1 MGLTSLEVKTETML
15 IWLIWGEIP
24 YTLSELIDKMT

>member
-1 MGLTSLEVKTETML
+1 MGLTILEVKTKTML

-24 YTLSELIDKMT
+24 LSELIDKTT